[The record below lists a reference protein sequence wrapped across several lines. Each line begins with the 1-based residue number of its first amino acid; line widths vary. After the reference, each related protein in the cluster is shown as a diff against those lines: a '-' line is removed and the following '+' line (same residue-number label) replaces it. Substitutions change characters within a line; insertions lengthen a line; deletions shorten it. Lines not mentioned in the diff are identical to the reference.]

1 MKQYRLN
8 INEEV
13 RREEEQIEE
22 KKRKKTVDK
31 GAKGTAQ
38 LIMEKHLKMEETL
51 LSSEGEEKSEAKKSY
66 APQNA
71 GKMRLSKETTKRLTK
86 LTVSPGRGGEIKI
99 PHIQSYKE
107 YSLSNKSSAGKHLSN
122 FDSLE
127 GTEMEHHTPSEKGRK
142 YKLEEEH
149 R

>member
-22 KKRKKTVDK
+22 KKRKKTIDK

-51 LSSEGEEKSEAKKSY
+51 LSSEGEENGKS
-66 APQNA
+66 
-71 GKMRLSKETTKRLTK
+71 
-86 LTVSPGRGGEIKI
+86 
-99 PHIQSYKE
+99 
-107 YSLSNKSSAGKHLSN
+107 
-122 FDSLE
+122 
-127 GTEMEHHTPSEKGRK
+127 
-142 YKLEEEH
+142 
-149 R
+149 